1 MIRGSVS
8 LFRAK
13 MGEGDLAC
21 VSNKIE
27 FVHVGM
33 SRVQIEGRK
42 MKYSDVAV
50 ASTPRIQSAV
60 NFSRDG
66 S

>member
-1 MIRGSVS
+1 
-8 LFRAK
+8 